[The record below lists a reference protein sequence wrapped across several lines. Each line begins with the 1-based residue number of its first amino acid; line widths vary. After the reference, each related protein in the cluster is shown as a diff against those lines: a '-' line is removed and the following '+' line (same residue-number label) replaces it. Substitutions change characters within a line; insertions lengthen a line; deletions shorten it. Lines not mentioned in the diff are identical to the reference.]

1 MAALRDLYQSAGHR
15 DVTTYVQSGNVVS
28 TTTSKRATAVAQ
40 GIELAIADHF
50 GLEVVVLVRTPAEMA
65 RVLTRNPFAAGQ
77 PDPTKLAVT
86 FLQGDPAPE
95 AVAGIDATK
104 YAPDDF
110 TVDGREVY
118 VHCPN
123 GYGRTRINTT
133 FFEQKLGVAATTRNW
148 RTVDRLVELA
158 PR

>member
-1 MAALRDLYQSAGHR
+1 MAALRDLYQSTGHR

-28 TTTSKRATAVAQ
+28 TTTSKRATAVAR

-50 GLEVVVLVRTPAEMA
+50 GLEVIVLVRTPAELA

-86 FLQGDPAPE
+86 FLQGVPAPG

-104 YAPDDF
+104 FAPDDF
-110 TVDGREVY
+110 AVDGREVY

-123 GYGRTRINTT
+123 GYGRTRIHTA

-158 PR
+158 AR